1 MEVVH
6 AIITLQ
12 ALTTALLI
20 YFNKRFKGEDL
31 YLSLLFGVIF
41 IHLFYKG
48 AILLIFHEGVIFDRL
63 HGSFSLLYGPMLFL
77 YIQSV
82 LGKSVSTKAF
92 LLHATPFLMGLGVN
106 IMLTA
111 SLMMDVDMEGFMEL
125 YHYFIL
131 YSLIFSTFGYGL
143 YPFLAFR
150 KKNEQDEILKLKGW
164 IAKLI
169 GGSFLFIFTL
179 IIAGFFIEYFHID
192 TNLGSRYTFM
202 GVLLILF
209 FAVINIRMRILM
221 MDQKKDPG
229 NKSYLDIQPK
239 EKYRNSRLEE
249 EEQELVLAKIKT
261 IFLTKKPFL
270 NPDFTLD
277 DLAVELNLPKLS
289 VTQALN
295 LKLGQNFYQYVNTA
309 RIEESKKL
317 LQASDEDNFTVIG
330 YESGFKSKST
340 FYKYFKELTGF
351 SPSDY
356 KKSLEIND

>member
-48 AILLIFHEGVIFDRL
+48 AILLIFQDEVIFDRL

-82 LGKSVSTKAF
+82 LGKSVSTQAF

-106 IMLTA
+106 ILLTV
-111 SLMMDVDMEGFMEL
+111 SLLIDVDMEAFMQL

-131 YSLIFSTFGYGL
+131 YSLMFSTLGYGS
-143 YPFLAFR
+143 YPFFAFR
-150 KKNEQDEILKLKGW
+150 EKEMDKLLKLKA
-164 IAKLI
+164 IISKLI
-169 GGSFLFIFTL
+169 GGAFLTIFLL
-179 IIAGFFIEYFHID
+179 IIAGFAIEFFHID

-202 GVLLILF
+202 GILLVLF
-209 FAVINIRMRILM
+209 FAVINLRMRILTL
-221 MDQKKDPG
+221 DQQRDPES
-229 NKSYLDIQPK
+229 KASLDIQPR
-239 EKYRNSRLEE
+239 EKYKNSRLED
-249 EEQELVLAKIKT
+249 EEQEQVLERIST
-261 IFLTKKPFL
+261 YFLKKKPFL
-270 NPDFTLD
+270 NPDFSLE
-277 DLAVELNLPKLS
+277 DLAQDLDLPKLS

-295 LKLGQNFYQYVNTA
+295 LGLGQNFYQYVNTA
-309 RIEESKKL
+309 RVEESKKL
-317 LQASDEDNFTVIG
+317 LQTTDEGNFTVIG

-356 KKSLEIND
+356 KKSLEVTG